1 MISLE
6 DTTLFVRMKPR
17 IDAALHQ
24 VLTLHQLANLSGDQ
38 AIIKRIGHLAIYQIQ
53 PTDGSRVQ
61 IDIMKVITSIHSIY
75 PNLDIQ
81 VVGSVNS
88 VVYVRQPQ
96 KRLRP
101 LYIALVWLLL
111 FVGSGLAV
119 MNFHEDVSMRA
130 VHIRLYYLVTG
141 EETFYPLWLQIPY
154 SLGLGIGMVLFFNHF
169 FKKRFN
175 DEPSPLD
182 VEMFNYQQ
190 NLDQYVVQKDK
201 HDH

>member
-1 MISLE
+1 MSLE

-17 IDAALHQ
+17 IDASLHQ

-38 AIIKRIGHLAIYQIQ
+38 TIIKRIGHLAVYQIQ

-61 IDIMKVITSIHSIY
+61 IDIMTIIASIHSIL
-75 PNLDIQ
+75 PKLDIQ
-81 VVGSVNS
+81 VVGSVNT

-141 EETFYPLWLQIPY
+141 EETLYPLWLQIPY

>member
-1 MISLE
+1 MSLE

-17 IDAALHQ
+17 IDASLHQ

-38 AIIKRIGHLAIYQIQ
+38 TIIKRIGHLAVYQIQ

-61 IDIMKVITSIHSIY
+61 IDIMTIIASIHSIF
-75 PNLDIQ
+75 PKLDIQ
-81 VVGSVNS
+81 VVGSVNT

-141 EETFYPLWLQIPY
+141 EETLYPLWLQIPY

>member
-1 MISLE
+1 MSLE

-17 IDAALHQ
+17 IDASLHQ
-24 VLTLHQLANLSGDQ
+24 VLTLHQLSNLSGDQ
-38 AIIKRIGHLAIYQIQ
+38 TIIKRIGHLAVYQIQ

-61 IDIMKVITSIHSIY
+61 IDIMTIIASIHSIF
-75 PNLDIQ
+75 PKLDIQ
-81 VVGSVNS
+81 VVGSVNT

-141 EETFYPLWLQIPY
+141 EETLYPLWLQIPY

>member
-1 MISLE
+1 MSLE

-17 IDAALHQ
+17 IDASLHQ

-38 AIIKRIGHLAIYQIQ
+38 AIIKRIGHLAVYQIQ

-61 IDIMKVITSIHSIY
+61 IDIMTIITSIHSIF
-75 PNLDIQ
+75 PKLDIQ
-81 VVGSVNS
+81 VVGSVNT

-141 EETFYPLWLQIPY
+141 EETLYPLWLQIPY

>member
-1 MISLE
+1 MENI
-6 DTTLFVRMKPR
+6 TLYVRMKPR

-61 IDIMKVITSIHSIY
+61 IDIMRVLSSVHSIY
-75 PNLDIQ
+75 PDLDIQ
-81 VVGSVNS
+81 IVGSVNT
-88 VVYVRQPQ
+88 VVYVRQPE
-96 KRLRP
+96 RPLRP

-111 FVGSGLAV
+111 FVGSGLTV

-141 EETFYPLWLQIPY
+141 KETLYPLWLQIPY
-154 SLGLGIGMVLFFNHF
+154 SFGLGIGMVLFFNHF

-190 NLDQYVVQKDK
+190 NLDQYVVQKDH

>member
-61 IDIMKVITSIHSIY
+61 IDIMTVITSIHSIY

-101 LYIALVWLLL
+101 AYIALVWLLL

>member
-1 MISLE
+1 ME

-17 IDAALHQ
+17 IDATSHQ

-61 IDIMKVITSIHSIY
+61 IDIMTVIAAIYSIF

-81 VVGSVNS
+81 VVGSVNT

-101 LYIALVWLLL
+101 LYIVLVWLLL

-141 EETFYPLWLQIPY
+141 EETLYPLWLQIPY

>member
-1 MISLE
+1 ME